1 MRMILDMVISQNSTV
16 ANTAWALIV
25 AVAIGVSGCGSSG
38 NDGHLS
44 ISATTTQVADL
55 VRNVAGNRAAV
66 DGILAPN
73 SDPHEYEPRPS
84 DAAALADADVI
95 FRSGGEVDVWLD
107 QILESSGSD
116 APVDSLIDA
125 AATLPAPGGSD
136 TDPHWWQDPRNAIA
150 AVASIRDELDAV
162 DPDGK
167 PTYDA
172 NARRYAA
179 TLHELDAQIAACI
192 ARVPASERK
201 LVTSHDSLGYYAHR
215 YGLEVIGAAIPAT
228 NTQAQASA
236 GETADLIDLIKR
248 EGVRAVFPEA
258 GVSEKLEQAIASQAG
273 ATVGGQLWADALGPE
288 GSDGAT
294 YVDALAAN
302 TRTLVAGLT
311 GGEQQCSIDVGG

>member
-1 MRMILDMVISQNSTV
+1 
-16 ANTAWALIV
+16 
-25 AVAIGVSGCGSSG
+25 VAIGVSGCGSSDANG
-38 NDGHLS
+38 RLAV
-44 ISATTTQVADL
+44 SATTTQVADL
-55 VRNVAGNRAAV
+55 VRNVAGDRASV
-66 DGILAPN
+66 DGILAAN

-95 FRSGGEVDVWLD
+95 FRSGGDVDVWLD

-125 AATLPAPGGSD
+125 ATTLPAPDSSE

-150 AVASIRDELDAV
+150 AVASIRDQLDAA
-162 DPDGK
+162 DPEGES
-167 PTYDA
+167 TYDA
-172 NARRYAA
+172 NARRYTA
-179 TLHELDAQIAACI
+179 TLRDLDSQIAACI
-192 ARVPASERK
+192 DEVPASERK

-236 GETADLIDLIKR
+236 GETADLIGLIQS

-294 YVDALAAN
+294 YVEALAAN
-302 TRTLVAGLT
+302 TRTLVDGLT
-311 GGEQQCSIDVGG
+311 GGEQQCSIDVG